1 MSLTGKWNDFGPT
14 CCWASCSSTLTPGMK
29 SDISAKDPPA
39 INPEITCV
47 ESEFKFV
54 QCTAMTME
62 GSGAITSSLQGFNV
76 STTSN
81 VYSVA
86 TLVTDLHAGLV
97 VVLPDVLQDGVQ
109 ALQRGG
115 GEHLGPQLV
124 VEDVQ
129 LVSHVIQLPPHLG
142 VAGNCRKHCERASIE
157 LYTRERSLS
166 RKHSSNQYKLKSD
179 PSPFEMTK
187 QEYLKYFCK
196 SVSHSLC
203 YVLNLYVLIVETNT
217 CSLKV

>member
-1 MSLTGKWNDFGPT
+1 MPMKG
-14 CCWASCSSTLTPGMK
+14 SS
-29 SDISAKDPPA
+29 
-39 INPEITCV
+39 E
-47 ESEFKFV
+47 
-54 QCTAMTME
+54 
-62 GSGAITSSLQGFNV
+62 ITSSLQGFNV

-142 VAGNCRKHCERASIE
+142 VAGNCRKHCERAFIGRYS
-157 LYTRERSLS
+157 RERSLS
-166 RKHSSNQYKLKSD
+166 RKHSSNPYELKSD

-187 QEYLKYFCK
+187 QEYLKYLCK
-196 SVSHSLC
+196 SVSQSLC